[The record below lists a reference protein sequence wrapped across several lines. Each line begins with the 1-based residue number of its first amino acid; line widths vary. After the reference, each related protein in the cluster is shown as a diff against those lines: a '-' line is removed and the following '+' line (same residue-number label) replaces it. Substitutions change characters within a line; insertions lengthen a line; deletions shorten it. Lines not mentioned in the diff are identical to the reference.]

1 MERFRLNR
9 NTLILGSIGLVLVGL
24 LAGILFMLVIDE
36 DAAPAGVTPPVV
48 ERVQLGALQPMDF
61 THVPVGESALADM
74 ARLNGIFRQVA
85 EHVTP
90 AVVYIQVET
99 AGSEL
104 LPRDW
109 FHRDQGDF
117 PERFYRDP
125 GPRQSM
131 GSGVIL
137 NPEGYIVTNNHV
149 VEGASTI
156 IATLTDKRQFEAH
169 IVGVDP
175 STDLAVLRIEDARD
189 LPTIPL
195 GNSDSIRV
203 GDWAL
208 AVGNPF
214 RLTSTVTA
222 GIISAL
228 GRQVNIIEDDFGI
241 EDFIQTDAAINPGNS
256 GGALVNLQGELIG
269 VSTAIA
275 TESGSYEGYGFAV
288 PVNLMQRVVE
298 DLIAYGEVKRGFL
311 GVEIGDVDASD
322 ARRFGMEQ
330 ASGVLLERVWED
342 GAAARAGLR
351 RGDIV
356 LSIDSLPV
364 NALNELQRLIA
375 RHRPGDK
382 LHLNVWRQGQ
392 SHQYEVE
399 LLGREDPSYAAWFN
413 EQSKD
418 SPLRMPDLEPQPPDV
433 KSFEMAQWG
442 IGVSPIPAHDRKIFG
457 ADEGAYITSIKS
469 GSPGAL
475 AGLPRDVVISHIED
489 MPISSASQAVRALN
503 RAAEGTE
510 PVLLGVRRRDGT
522 TAFYE
527 LDVPT
532 KD

>member
-1 MERFRLNR
+1 MERFRVNR
-9 NTLILGSIGLVLVGL
+9 STLILGSIGLVLIGL
-24 LAGILFMLVIDE
+24 LAGILFMLIVEE
-36 DAAPAGVTPPVV
+36 DTAIPESAPPVV
-48 ERVQLGALQPMDF
+48 ERIQLGSVQSMDYENI
-61 THVPVGESALADM
+61 PVGESALADV
-74 ARLNGIFRQVA
+74 ARLNQIFRQVA
-85 EHVTP
+85 KQVTP
-90 AVVYIQVET
+90 AVVYVQVET
-99 AGSEL
+99 SGSEL

-109 FHRDQGDF
+109 FHRDEGNF
-117 PERFYRDP
+117 PDRFYRDP

-137 NPEGYIVTNNHV
+137 NPEGYVVTNNHV
-149 VEGASTI
+149 VEGASSI
-156 IATLTDKRQFEAH
+156 LVTLPDKREFEAH
-169 IVGVDP
+169 VIGTDP
-175 STDLAVLRIEDARD
+175 STDLAVLKIEGGHN
-189 LPTIPL
+189 LPTIKL
-195 GNSDSIRV
+195 GDSDSIRV

-256 GGALVNLQGELIG
+256 GGALVNLRGELIG

-288 PVNLMQRVVE
+288 PTNLMKRVVE

-311 GVEIGDVDASD
+311 GVEIGDVSARE
-322 ARRFGMEQ
+322 ARRHGLNEV
-330 ASGVLLERVWED
+330 SGVLLERVWED

-364 NALNELQRLIA
+364 NALNELQRAIA

-382 LHLNVWRQGQ
+382 LLLNILREGQ
-392 SHQYEVE
+392 HQQFEVE

-418 SPLRMPDLEPQPPDV
+418 APLRMPDLEPQPPDV
-433 KSFEMAQWG
+433 KSFEMAEWG
-442 IGVSPIPAHDRKIFG
+442 IHVSPIPVRDRKIFG
-457 ADEGAYITSIKS
+457 TDLGAYITAVQSN
-469 GSPGAL
+469 SPGAA
-475 AGLPRDVVISHIED
+475 AGLPSDVVIARIED
-489 MPISSASQAVRALN
+489 MPISSVSQVVRALN

-510 PVLLGVRRRDGT
+510 PVLIGVRRRDGT

-532 KD
+532 GD